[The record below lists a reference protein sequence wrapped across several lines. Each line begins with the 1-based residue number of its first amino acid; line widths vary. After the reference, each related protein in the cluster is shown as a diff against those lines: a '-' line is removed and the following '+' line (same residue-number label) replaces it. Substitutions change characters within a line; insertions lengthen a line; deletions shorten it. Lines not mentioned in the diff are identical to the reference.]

1 MPGGVRCPGRPP
13 CPRAP
18 CGALR
23 LCCLNDSLSGHVT
36 EVVACGTTSPGDA
49 PKLARDEPAAAP
61 AACSADAAP
70 DAHLAPGAA
79 PSEAPAPRVLPRLP
93 LPSRGSAGSSL
104 REDTGRPG
112 PCSLRGQAGGHSPSA
127 PRGDKALGFVP
138 NGCPA
143 ASAGASPASVGW
155 QGEPFLAQP
164 PGRRWLK
171 GTPAVPQGR
180 VHGGGRPGPSAP
192 AMDLASRPG

>member
-1 MPGGVRCPGRPP
+1 MPCALRCPGRPP

-23 LCCLNDSLSGHVT
+23 LCCLNDSLSGHAA

-49 PKLARDEPAAAP
+49 PEPARDEPAAAP
-61 AACSADAAP
+61 AACSAETP
-70 DAHLAPGAA
+70 PQMPTLHRGLR
-79 PSEAPAPRVLPRLP
+79 PARLP
-93 LPSRGSAGSSL
+93 PPGSSHASPFH
-104 REDTGRPG
+104 RGG

-127 PRGDKALGFVP
+127 PRGDEALGFVP

-143 ASAGASPASVGW
+143 ASVGASPASVGW
-155 QGEPFLAQP
+155 RGEPFLAQP

-171 GTPAVPQGR
+171 GTPAVPRGR

-192 AMDLASRPG
+192 AMGLASRPG